1 MLTYQEFI
9 VAVDIGL
16 IYGLLALGIYIT
28 FRVINI
34 PDLTCDGS
42 FVLGAATSAVLLKL
56 GYPAWFSFAAAIIA
70 GGLAGGITGIFHLYF
85 KMEDLLSGIITA
97 FMLYSINLRIM
108 NLRSSISLVNEI
120 TVLDSSSNNLWVL
133 VLLFGLILAIFL
145 NSDAGLGVRTLG
157 QNRSFAAAQGINV
170 SRMLFLGLV
179 LSNAFI
185 GACGSLFSQYQ
196 RLCDVSQGTGSL
208 VMGLASVMIGEK
220 LLKPWLR
227 LDRWVQ
233 SQSFKSFIRQ
243 FLTVGSCVAGSIVYR
258 VLIAL
263 ALHSDSLGLKTQD
276 LNLMTGC
283 LMIFVMRRKK

>member
-1 MLTYQEFI
+1 MLTYQEFM

-28 FRVINI
+28 FRVVNI

-42 FVLGAATSAVLLKL
+42 FVLGAATSAILLKL
-56 GYPAWFSFAAAIIA
+56 GCPAWLSFAAAIIA

-85 KMEDLLSGIITA
+85 KIEDLLSGIITA
-97 FMLYSINLRIM
+97 FMLYSINLRMM

-157 QNRSFAAAQGINV
+157 QNRPFAAAQGINV

-243 FLTVGSCVAGSIVYR
+243 FLTVGSCVAGSVVYR